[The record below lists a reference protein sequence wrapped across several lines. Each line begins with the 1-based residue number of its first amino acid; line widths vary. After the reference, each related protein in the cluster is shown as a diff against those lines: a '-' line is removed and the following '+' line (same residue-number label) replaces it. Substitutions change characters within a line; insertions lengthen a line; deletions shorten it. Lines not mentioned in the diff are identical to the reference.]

1 MKDTFV
7 GQINQL
13 KTAKAPTPVQKTDFP
28 DMSPALKLSEQK
40 KQHKSTKPRSE
51 NLMKSAIELYS
62 QINDTTFAKV

>member
-40 KQHKSTKPRSE
+40 K
-51 NLMKSAIELYS
+51 
-62 QINDTTFAKV
+62 